1 MSYTNGLDDPSAH
14 FQTTLYTG
22 NGTDNHAI
30 TNGGN
35 SNLQPDWTWI
45 KYRPAGVSHVTYDS
59 TRGATKRLYVDFAST
74 EATVATGLKSFD
86 SDGFTLGTLGESNAN
101 NVTFASWN
109 WGANSGSTSSN
120 TDGSITS
127 TVQANQTAGFSIV
140 SYTGT
145 GSAATVGHG
154 LGKAPAW
161 ILVKSRTTSANWTV
175 RHHKTT
181 NNYDFLSL
189 NSDAGPT
196 ANDSCWTQ
204 TDPTSSVFS
213 IGTASATN
221 QSGIGYIAYCF
232 AEIQGYSKI
241 GKYLGNGESNGTF
254 VHTGFKPEFILWK
267 DIGGSGNGWFVLDAQ
282 RNPLNTITNKYIRAD
297 ESGAEG
303 GASKLLDMF
312 SNGFKLM
319 NADSAINSA
328 GRSYIY
334 MAFARNPFVTSNTG
348 GSIPTTAF

>member
-1 MSYTNGLDDPSAH
+1 MAYTNIDDPSAH

-30 TNGGN
+30 THGGN

-74 EATVATGLKSFD
+74 EATAATGLKSFD

-109 WGANSGSTSSN
+109 WGANAGTTSSN

-127 TVQANQTAGFSIV
+127 TVQANTTAGFSIV

-145 GSAATVGHG
+145 GSTATVGHG

-161 ILVKSRTTSANWTV
+161 IIVKSRTTSANWTV
-175 RHHKTT
+175 RHHKTA

-213 IGTASATN
+213 LGTASATN
-221 QSGIGYIAYCF
+221 QSSIGYIAYCF
-232 AEIQGYSKI
+232 AEIQGYSKF
-241 GKYLGNGESNGTF
+241 GKYVGNGSSTDGTF
-254 VHTGFKPEFILWK
+254 VYTGFKPEFVLLK

-282 RNPLNTITNKYIRAD
+282 RNPFNQSTNKYIRAD

-303 GASKLLDMF
+303 GASKLLDMY
-312 SNGFKLM
+312 SNGFKLK
-319 NADSAINSA
+319 NGDSAVCGS

-334 MAFARNPFVTSNTG
+334 MAFAKNPLVTSTG
-348 GSIPTTAF
+348 IPTTAF